1 MTAACGIDCEM
12 CELKVEC
19 GGCPPGTDP
28 KAKDR
33 LDELTKLIGFI
44 CPVLRCAMQKNV
56 DYCLSC
62 DEFPCSIHY
71 KYNYPY
77 SDLFL
82 DSAKTMKE
90 RRNDFGGDEFR
101 QEMLRM
107 TLEHRKLKKQ

>member
-1 MTAACGIDCEM
+1 MTAACGIDCET

-19 GGCPPGTDP
+19 GGCPSGTDP
-28 KAKDR
+28 RAKDR
-33 LDELTKLIGFI
+33 LDELTRLIGFL
-44 CPVLRCAMQKNV
+44 CPVLRCAMQKNI
-56 DYCLSC
+56 DYCLRC

-101 QEMLRM
+101 QEMLRI
-107 TLEHRKLKKQ
+107 TLEHRKSKK